1 MIEALYN
8 TLSEQWVLGSI
19 LFDADCIL
27 QVTDVVT
34 PADFYHK
41 KHERIYTALLDC
53 YQAGN
58 GVSIVTVSNRLK
70 ALNILEEAGGFSYLS
85 ELANAVPTASMVMH
99 HAQIVKQRSMN
110 RRIKAWAVNVVNT
123 ADGGIDDIRGYL
135 GEMERGVIELA
146 ELVREKQTPDA
157 TRILSNVIAG
167 WADNTH
173 DKGISCPEYLNESIP
188 YAMRGHVW
196 LIGGYTSVGKS
207 TVLAQ
212 LISDFGA
219 EGAKMLV
226 FSTEDRREDK
236 IIKSMANLSDIPQ
249 KALLTGD
256 VNLAKGSHDS
266 SRIYGAAEQIK
277 SWGLKVYDDV
287 YTVEEMRLKAK
298 KHKMQSGLDV
308 VAIDFV
314 QNLTS
319 GGASLY
325 ERMAHAAVSLQKM
338 AKELQITVIALS
350 QVNNES
356 AAGDSPIIGL
366 KGAGELAAVADIVLW
381 LKRAEQEKQ
390 WLNMEIRKN
399 RPFGATGLI
408 PMQFNGS
415 WTRIE
420 RRVWDADSDTG
431 NTRNPKRSKFAERF
445 GNA

>member
-27 QVTDVVT
+27 QVTDVIT

-41 KHERIYTALLDC
+41 KHERVFSAMLDV
-53 YQAGN
+53 YQAGS
-58 GVSIVTVSNRLK
+58 GVDVVTVSNKLRNDGL
-70 ALNILEEAGGFSYLS
+70 LDETGGLSYLT
-85 ELANAVPTASMVMH
+85 ELANTVPTASMAIH
-99 HAQIVKQRSMN
+99 HAEIVKQRAMN
-110 RRIKAWAVNVVNT
+110 RRIKAWAVQTVQS
-123 ADGGIDDIRGYL
+123 ADKGIEEVRGFL
-135 GEMERGVIELA
+135 GEMERGVIELS

-157 TRILSNVIAG
+157 TKILSDVIAR
-167 WADNTH
+167 WAAKTH
-173 DKGISCPEYLNESIP
+173 DRGISCPEYLSESIP
-188 YAMRGHVW
+188 YAMRGHIW

-212 LISDFGA
+212 LVSDFGT

-236 IIKSMANLSDIPQ
+236 IIKSVANLTDIPQ

-256 VNLAKGSHDS
+256 VNLSRGSHDS
-266 SRIYGAAEQIK
+266 SRIYCAAEQIK

-338 AKELQITVIALS
+338 AKELQVTVIALS

-381 LKRAEQEKQ
+381 LKRHDQEKQ
-390 WLNMEIRKN
+390 WLNVEIRKN
-399 RPFGATGLI
+399 RPFGATGVI
-408 PMQFNGS
+408 PMQFNSS

-420 RRVWDADSDTG
+420 RRAWDGNGDTYA
-431 NTRNPKRSKFAERF
+431 TRNQKRSRFAERF